1 MLVQFSFVEKH
12 IFLCYYIIGGLMIRK
27 IALND
32 RAEYI
37 KMAEE
42 FYNSPAVLKPVPR
55 AHFENTFVE
64 LMNGSVYT
72 EGYIFEIDECVAGY
86 GLIAKTY
93 SQEAGGMVV
102 WIEEIYV
109 KEDFRGK
116 GLGFEFLEYVKENI
130 PAKRYRL
137 ETEPD
142 NNKAQE
148 LYKRHG
154 FEHLEYINYCF
165 EAQR

>member
-1 MLVQFSFVEKH
+1 
-12 IFLCYYIIGGLMIRK
+12 MIRK
-27 IALND
+27 IKEND
-32 RAEYI
+32 KAKYI
-37 KMAEE
+37 KMAED
-42 FYNSPAVLKPVPR
+42 FYNSPAVLYPVPCS
-55 AHFENTFVE
+55 HFENTFVE

-72 EGYIFEIDECVAGY
+72 EGYIFEIDESVAGY

-109 KEDFRGK
+109 KEDFRDK
-116 GLGFEFLEYVKENI
+116 GLGSEFLEYVKENI

-137 ETEPD
+137 ETEPE
-142 NNKAQE
+142 NSRAQK

-154 FEHLEYINYCF
+154 FEHLEYINY
-165 EAQR
+165 ALDI